1 MVVRWLFEGFQGF
14 FTLFLQSL
22 LPGRPPCH
30 PPLAFC
36 LLPFPLNS
44 PQSGN
49 GIPFLISQCA
59 ISRPATAL
67 SATCHQIVN
76 TPILSLVNKNAIAG
90 EIVLAATSPL
100 W

>member
-36 LLPFPLNS
+36 LLPSAFPPEFSAIREWN
-44 PQSGN
+44 
-49 GIPFLISQCA
+49 PFPDFPMRNFEAS
-59 ISRPATAL
+59 
-67 SATCHQIVN
+67 N
-76 TPILSLVNKNAIAG
+76 SLVSN
-90 EIVLAATSPL
+90 LSPDCEQL
-100 W
+100 